1 MSLGQARDIV
11 IIMYGVLGIVLF
23 LVLIAVAFAVFV
35 NIKGVARSVQDLIE
49 DPLKPAIGDVRA
61 TLQELKGTT
70 EFMADQA
77 VHPVIR
83 VAGIVSGV
91 KRGLSVASG
100 LRRRR

>member
-1 MSLGQARDIV
+1 MSLDQVRDVV
-11 IIMYGVLGIVLF
+11 IIVYGVLGILLF
-23 LVLIAVAFAVFV
+23 VVLIAVALALYVV
-35 NIKGVARSVQDLIE
+35 VKGLVRSVQDLIE

-83 VAGIVSGV
+83 LVGVVSGV